1 MLCTAKGE
9 SNEFIA
15 RPPQPSLPSNGSNCH
30 PPVEKST
37 IVLAPNVRSFL
48 IQKFDRG
55 KKQHEQGFNFQMK
68 CRALMVHQSL
78 RAKNGWVSKTSWDH
92 VDLCVQRWIQQVSHC
107 DVERSADYHRPRD
120 VGRQTRHQ
128 TCTFRQCSAL
138 PTHQVP
144 TW

>member
-1 MLCTAKGE
+1 MSQTNLLFVSHSLRSYRMDQTVTPRSK
-9 SNEFIA
+9 N
-15 RPPQPSLPSNGSNCH
+15 PPSYLHRTSM
-30 PPVEKST
+30 
-37 IVLAPNVRSFL
+37 SFL
-48 IQKFDRG
+48 FQKFDRG

-78 RAKNGWVSKTSWDH
+78 RAKNEWVSKTSWDH
-92 VDLCVQRWIQQVSHC
+92 VDLCVKRWVQQVSHC
-107 DVERSADYHRPRD
+107 DVERSADHHRSRD
-120 VGRQTRHQ
+120 VGRQTHHQ